1 MGESELN
8 GAQSLFAPCAPRR
21 RRSGALPGPAPSSP
35 AGLLGKIG
43 SRRLCLSSALGI
55 VGKAM
60 GKAMGKA
67 KGDREETAGGGGEM
81 KSMRAEEMLIE
92 NTKRKRGRGIFIV

>member
-60 GKAMGKA
+60 GKA